1 MSDTI
6 RNHSQYCCLFS
17 RDTRVFTVLTR
28 TLYTE
33 HTMLCDTFDEM
44 FSSPQYISPHHM
56 NMYSIYVCL
65 SVHPPTVLTQRPTA
79 YTRERYSIRLHLRC
93 ALTLCTLRC
102 ALTLHT
108 LALVLCM
115 HMQRLS
121 KRLGLA
127 RGPADSVDPHALN
140 P

>member
-1 MSDTI
+1 
-6 RNHSQYCCLFS
+6 
-17 RDTRVFTVLTR
+17 
-28 TLYTE
+28 
-33 HTMLCDTFDEM
+33 MLCDTLDEM

-65 SVHPPTVLTQRPTA
+65 SVHPPTV
-79 YTRERYSIRLHLRC
+79 YSPSDPVRRVTHGNVTVLHLRC

-127 RGPADSVDPHALN
+127 RRGPADSVDPHALN

>member
-1 MSDTI
+1 MSV
-6 RNHSQYCCLFS
+6 S
-17 RDTRVFTVLTR
+17 R
-28 TLYTE
+28 YT
-33 HTMLCDTFDEM
+33 
-44 FSSPQYISPHHM
+44 
-56 NMYSIYVCL
+56 
-65 SVHPPTVLTQRPTA
+65 HP
-79 YTRERYSIRLHLRC
+79 RYSPSDPRRVTHGNVTVLHLRC
-93 ALTLCTLRC
+93 ALTLCTLRF

-127 RGPADSVDPHALN
+127 RGLASPLGYIQASSARGLAADSVDPHALN